1 MSAGTGAWGIISGG
15 CSMQRIA
22 NRCWTM
28 QCNTRE
34 RALCAPASCVRD
46 ARCRFAACPTRLPF
60 HRRAPSPC
68 ASPMLTAMVS
78 VAGHLHER
86 ARVLCAGACGS
97 QAAQAQATCV
107 GAKKGNMYKRCERH
121 LCMPCAGTVTT
132 STGCTYTVASAPPA
146 LNTCE
151 GAWAVYLKIDADC
164 PEGQDTGPRTP
175 ATCGTPDCTHAISTL
190 TDDKVAEMVEG
201 FEVWLVIN
209 QQTMSSVYRA
219 RQCCHPRCA

>member
-1 MSAGTGAWGIISGG
+1 MGSAVAKESSTRVRFEGFPCGSKLTPGQTGLTVTWDVPLARSTDQYLLEAEIMTTGPDGGGWGFGGDPVATCGGQRLVNSDSETFTAPPDGSVSLRVAWAGQQKEVST
-15 CSMQRIA
+15 S
-22 NRCWTM
+22 
-28 QCNTRE
+28 
-34 RALCAPASCVRD
+34 
-46 ARCRFAACPTRLPF
+46 AAC
-60 HRRAPSPC
+60 
-68 ASPMLTAMVS
+68 
-78 VAGHLHER
+78 
-86 ARVLCAGACGS
+86 
-97 QAAQAQATCV
+97 
-107 GAKKGNMYKRCERH
+107 
-121 LCMPCAGTVTT
+121 
-132 STGCTYTVASAPPA
+132 TYQVASAPPA

-151 GAWAVYLKIDADC
+151 GAWAVYLKINDDC